1 MVTQHIFQS
10 QLMSDLV
17 HHWILVENFIS
28 MFNTRNV
35 SVS

>member
-17 HHWILVENFIS
+17 RLHWILVENFQCLLLK
-28 MFNTRNV
+28 T
-35 SVS
+35 